1 MKRIMV
7 SIVILVSLVMSYQT
21 GYADGGT
28 PGAPQSTVIENVTS
42 DGFPW
47 GLVVVFIIAGF
58 IITYFKRNNPD
69 RISSTSCVPLPDEE
83 QKAREEARF
92 SEDNT

>member
-1 MKRIMV
+1 MKQIKAF
-7 SIVILVSLVMSYQT
+7 VITLISSAMSYQT
-21 GYADGGT
+21 VYADGET
-28 PGAPQSTVIENVTS
+28 PVAPQSTVIENVTS

-69 RISSTSCVPLPDEE
+69 RLSSTSCVPLPDEE
-83 QKAREEARF
+83 QKAREDARF
-92 SEDNT
+92 TEDKT